1 MVMGRTLEYT
11 QGVPDSPNLD
21 TPVIAAAVSMC
32 TVKFLPASDTQS
44 PLAVEWH
51 GLCKL
56 ISSSLEQEGH
66 VIRPG
71 ITAL

>member
-1 MVMGRTLEYT
+1 MVMDKTLEYT
-11 QGVPDSPNLD
+11 QGAPDSPNLD

-44 PLAVEWH
+44 PLAVVWH
-51 GLCKL
+51 GLWKL
-56 ISSSLEQEGH
+56 ISSGSEQEGR

-71 ITAL
+71 VTAL